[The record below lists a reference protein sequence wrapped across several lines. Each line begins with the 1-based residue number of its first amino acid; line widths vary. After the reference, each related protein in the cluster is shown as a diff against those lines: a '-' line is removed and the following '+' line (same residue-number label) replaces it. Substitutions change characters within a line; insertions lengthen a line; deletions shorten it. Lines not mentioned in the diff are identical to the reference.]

1 MFLQGRVIPSSPGT
15 LVLLTGGY
23 NGDGLSSTELYPGG
37 CSPPALPE
45 PRSYHM
51 TFLTPGSSPVVA
63 TCGGYDGSW
72 TASCLVLQGGQ
83 WATGVMS
90 DLPEARIYAATVS
103 TEAGTFL
110 LGGSPT
116 TRSSAFLP
124 ADSMAWEEGPALPQA
139 MQNGPCATQI
149 SPTSFLILYGKTILE
164 FDSSV
169 AGPTS
174 TAGWRPAGTWPDL
187 LTDRIGLRCAVVGRT
202 LIIAGGY
209 SGTHRTTEVLNLD
222 SRTIAFG
229 PSMASPRKGFHLVT
243 LPGPRLLAMGGT
255 DVSTTL
261 ASVEELVDGAWV
273 EAASLEAGRSNYGA
287 VAVPEGLVCA

>member
-1 MFLQGRVIPSSPGT
+1 
-15 LVLLTGGY
+15 
-23 NGDGLSSTELYPGG
+23 
-37 CSPPALPE
+37 
-45 PRSYHM
+45 
-51 TFLTPGSSPVVA
+51 
-63 TCGGYDGSW
+63 
-72 TASCLVLQGGQ
+72 
-83 WATGVMS
+83 MS

-174 TAGWRPAGTWPDL
+174 TAGWRPAGTWPRL
-187 LTDRIGLRCAVVGRT
+187 LTNRREWPGCAVVGRT
-202 LIIAGGY
+202 LIIAGGRDGY
-209 SGTHRTTEVLNLD
+209 RSGGTYHRTTETLDLD
-222 SRTIAFG
+222 SRTISFG
-229 PSMASPRKGFHLVT
+229 PSMASPRYGFHLVAV
-243 LPGPRLLAMGGT
+243 PGPRLLAMGG
-255 DVSTTL
+255 SAGGGPGGGRPR

-273 EAASLEAGRSNYGA
+273 EAASLEARRESYGA
-287 VAVPEGLVCA
+287 VAVPEGLVCG